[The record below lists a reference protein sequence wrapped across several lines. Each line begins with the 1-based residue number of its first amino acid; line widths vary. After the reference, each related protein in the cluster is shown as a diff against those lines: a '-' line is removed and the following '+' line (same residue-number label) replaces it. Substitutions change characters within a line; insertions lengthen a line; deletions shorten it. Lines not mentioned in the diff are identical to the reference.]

1 LYKLVRRLRKNFFN
15 KLLGGYFVIAWYI
28 GTFSFIIEN
37 PSEIGSGIF
46 MLLIP
51 FLVTLTYKPVRTLFF
66 DMIAVLIK
74 SIRYKSG
81 LPVDIREVDN
91 MDGFAFEHFLKPVFE
106 RQGYVAKVTQG
117 SGDYGADLIL
127 RKGRK
132 KYVVQAKRYGSN
144 IGVSA
149 VQQVVAAVNYYN
161 AHGAIV
167 VTNQYFTPAA
177 VELAKV
183 NRVKLVDRDSLAKML
198 I

>member
-1 LYKLVRRLRKNFFN
+1 MYKLVRKFKKNLFN
-15 KLLGGYFVIAWYI
+15 KLLVGYFIIVWYVLTIKSIFETPSDVSTGVIK
-28 GTFSFIIEN
+28 
-37 PSEIGSGIF
+37 
-46 MLLIP
+46 LLMP
-51 FLVTLTYKPVRTLFF
+51 FFFALTYKPFRTLVF
-66 DMIAVLIK
+66 DLISITIK
-74 SIRYKSG
+74 AIRYKSG
-81 LPVDIREVDN
+81 LPIDIREIDN

-106 RQGYVAKVTQG
+106 RQGYLAQVTQG

-132 KYVVQAKRYGSN
+132 KFVVQAKRYSSN

-149 VQQVVAAVNYYN
+149 VQQVVAAVNYYD

-183 NRVKLVDRDSLAKML
+183 NGVKLIDRDSLGKML
-198 I
+198 L